1 MEPPPFKI
9 GGGFCLYDTS
19 LSIRHRLKQAT
30 TPAHASLEARI
41 GSLAT
46 QIEYNEYLRGLYA
59 FRSAAEDWLFTH
71 GVKGTV
77 AWAPQTIARELHED
91 INDLALTPLS
101 VSPVSWAQSAAS
113 ESFAL
118 GVHYVLEG
126 SALGARILCKQV
138 EALGLTRNYGAR
150 HLWAQAETLQSW
162 RGFLDTLN
170 THEGDEAAL
179 IAGANAAFNAAAGA
193 MERAADV

>member
-1 MEPPPFKI
+1 MEPPPFRT
-9 GGGFCLYDTS
+9 GGGSCLHDCT

-30 TPAHASLEARI
+30 EPAHASLEARI
-41 GSLAT
+41 GPLTT
-46 QIEYNEYLRGLYA
+46 QTEYNEYLRGLYA
-59 FRSAAEDWLFTH
+59 FRSVTEDWLLTH
-71 GVKGTV
+71 GTQDVGSWT
-77 AWAPQTIARELHED
+77 PQTISRELHED

-101 VSPVSWAQSAAS
+101 VSPVGWGPAAG

-126 SALGARILCKQV
+126 SALGARVLCKQV
-138 EALGLTRNYGAR
+138 EALGLGRDFGAR
-150 HLWAQAETLQSW
+150 HLWAQATTLESW
-162 RGFLDTLN
+162 RGFLTVLAK
-170 THEGDEAAL
+170 HEGDEAAL